1 MSNNHKVVITFTLLY
16 KMLKFI
22 FISTQDEILI
32 NINVVFISRLFTG
45 KATCFKS
52 SRESTCAHNIP
63 AGAVIK
69 TILCFKLQSVPIKE
83 IKNPTHFRHVNR
95 GQVGFFCL
103 QLHILYNNM
112 HINLM

>member
-1 MSNNHKVVITFTLLY
+1 MSNNRKVVITFTLLY

-83 IKNPTHFRHVNR
+83 IKKTTHFKACYR
-95 GQVGFFCL
+95 GQVAFFYL
-103 QLHILYNNM
+103 HVHILYCN
-112 HINLM
+112 ICILM